1 MGGMKLKRINGRYL
15 VKTKLSR
22 RPSHDELIVADSAS
36 SSRLLLLNLCV
47 EGRHESEGAFERYNR
62 LRSVVCPP
70 LIRPRE
76 LHRVLTLDGDRPEGE
91 AWLYTRP
98 YVAGKTLKDHLDEL
112 TPGMLLHYLEAD
124 HYLARAGHGLGGV
137 GFDALIMESGAPR
150 LRVCDI
156 FEADEDA
163 LMENVAGM
171 AEANAMAGGELS
183 ELSAL
188 IRDGK
193 TTTPG
198 QVMKYLTESF
208 RLPPAAQFA
217 DSMPSRLQGYHRQ
230 LLAANGSFI
239 RTSDEPPVV
248 VIREAL
254 RMRADDMVR
263 DLLARAEARGWFSI
277 SLGNAGTE
285 ALEPFLR
292 RRVTERLEGW
302 RLFSDS
308 FSPSGGAAGM
318 LAEVGAV
325 HPVCLCMTLRRRHED
340 QIPALYEGLVR
351 AGAGSS
357 VALVIRL
364 HSEVLP
370 GRGELPGR
378 TLSLT
383 DRQRPDLQELM
394 SAMLAAD
401 EVPPGLLVTLERYQ
415 VTEPEDVLP
424 VLRYLIYRRILT
436 RDGTEWA
443 FSISRE
449 RAVRMMGASG
459 VPLVSI
465 LRLEGLQRTA
475 LALLV
480 HAGEPLGARMVAHTI
495 DADPTETEEALRSM
509 EEEGFTTSVRQRR
522 KVYWSAAEGIP
533 VELLLPQG
541 EARRSWDRRL
551 VRFALSHPSPGLS
564 ELLAAIGRA
573 RGEPEVRASLLY
585 SAMNMAGEGRRN
597 ELIGRLLPE
606 ITELPAE
613 ALSASQMRRVLEVA
627 EPRDIS
633 GLDTGRTR
641 EALSDWRQ
649 RLSEETGRTLA
660 EVRLAELDMRDGA
673 EQAAMLRI
681 RSAVEDISAGAGGGL
696 ELALCL
702 GVLADVDPGEQPDP
716 DGLKMV
722 EMALEA
728 MPRRATPA
736 ERTVILSRAA
746 LALSV
751 RGQQE
756 RADELVERA
765 GGFAAAAGPDAGQI
779 WEWCRGRVMLEQGKL
794 KPAVEALERALLM
807 AENRG
812 DETAVAEIL
821 GLTVMCQERLPGYTL
836 RSIAENMERI
846 CTGGSKASSSLYCYH
861 SLSRLYG
868 LYVRALRLD
877 LAEDTAGRID
887 RVGAAPSDPAAL
899 GLQEWFEA
907 FLDYQTGGEPGE
919 GGDRVLPGTSGL
931 LAALAEGTDPTPQAR
946 VVADAIA
953 DSGERDPITLGLY
966 LAMET
971 AARGHPRAAKLM
983 ASALTASYRPRMEEV
998 IPAWRLCINALL
1010 APRASEAEKA
1020 LASAQ
1025 IMARQLDRL
1034 LLVWLV
1040 LQVRLTLDMGE
1051 RPRRN
1056 AEIRLLCEEI
1066 DRHLESQL
1074 SSDRAAAFRRLER
1087 ISRRR
1092 EHLFALGGSLPT
1104 SLPRYRDEVAESL
1117 RISDSIDLSAL
1128 SGLPEETPRTSSVSW
1143 GLEALRAFSKAS
1155 RIQVVSLLPEQTR
1168 VLESRGFG
1176 SEVPPSPE
1184 VLSAIRERGGKVTV
1198 LDSFAKTP
1206 FGSRFTHIIPLGRP
1220 PVQVGV
1226 PERRTEREKAVRGN
1240 FLIIEM
1246 DSPFD
1251 NLSGNMSKILRCFSR
1266 QIAASIALRELE
1278 EQTYFDSMTG
1288 AVIRGVWLARLREAL
1303 DSDVAGGKNL
1313 AVLMIDL
1320 DYFKSVN
1327 DTFGHREG
1335 DQVLKAV
1342 VTAMKAALR
1351 PADVIGRLGGE
1362 EFGVLLPSASDR
1374 NAVMVAERVRKRVET
1389 NVTRPDR
1396 RPVTISVGVASAP
1409 THGDS
1414 AELLVRRADVA
1425 LYESKDSGRNCTTL
1439 WNSSMTSTFRA
1450 HEAASLLD
1458 TGDPGWDQL
1467 LANTVMQMLAA
1478 EALTAE
1484 RAADEL
1490 RNALR
1495 CEFLSLVLK
1504 EGEPKTV
1511 GPEEIGR
1518 AVESARRGSPG
1529 KPQEDMSGNWQY
1541 YTLGV
1546 KLASGG
1552 SLLAAWPADDSR
1564 PRSLPTLFASLSG
1577 LVEML
1582 VSTGRIASE

>member
-1 MGGMKLKRINGRYL
+1 MAGMKLKRINGRYL

-22 RPSHDELIVADSAS
+22 RPSHDELIAADSAS
-36 SSRLLLLNLCV
+36 SSRLIVLNLWL
-47 EGRHESEGAFERYNR
+47 EGTHGPEGAFERYNR
-62 LRSVVCPP
+62 LRSAVCPP

-76 LHRVLTLDGDRPEGE
+76 LHRVLTVNGGRPEGE
-91 AWLYTRP
+91 AWVYTRP
-98 YVAGKTLKDHLDEL
+98 YVAGKTLADHLDDL
-112 TPGMLLHYLEAD
+112 TPSMLLHYLEAD
-124 HYLARAGHGLGGV
+124 RYLARAGHGVGGV
-137 GFDALIMESGAPR
+137 PFDALIMESGAPR
-150 LRVCDI
+150 LRITDLSGS
-156 FEADEDA
+156 DDDS
-163 LMENVAGM
+163 LMENVAEM
-171 AEANAMAGGELS
+171 AEANATAGGRLS
-183 ELSAL
+183 ELAAL

-193 TTTPG
+193 TSTPA

-208 RLPPAAQFA
+208 KLPPAAQFTG
-217 DSMPSRLQGYHRQ
+217 SMPSRLQGYHRQ
-230 LLAANGSFI
+230 LLQANSSFI
-239 RTSDEPPVV
+239 RAGDEPPVV
-248 VIREAL
+248 VIREAR
-254 RMRADDMVR
+254 RMRADDMVC

-277 SLGNAGTE
+277 TLGNAGTE
-285 ALEPFLR
+285 SLEPFLR
-292 RRVTERLEGW
+292 RRVGERLGEW
-302 RLFSDS
+302 ELFSDS
-308 FSPSGGAAGM
+308 FSPSGGAAEM
-318 LAEVGAV
+318 LAGVGGV
-325 HPVCLCMTLRRRHED
+325 HPICLCMTLRRRHED
-340 QIPALYEGLVR
+340 QIPALADGLVR

-378 TLSLT
+378 TVSLA
-383 DRQRPDLQELM
+383 DRQRPDLQDLM
-394 SAMLAAD
+394 SALLAAD

-436 RDGTEWA
+436 RDGDGWA

-465 LRLEGLQRTA
+465 LRLEGLQRTS

-480 HAGEPLGARMVAHTI
+480 HAGEALGARMVAHTI
-495 DADPTETEEALRSM
+495 DADPSEVEDALRAM
-509 EEEGFTTSVRQRR
+509 EEDGFTVSLRERR
-522 KVYWSAAEGIP
+522 KVYWRAAEGIP
-533 VELLLPQG
+533 VELLLPHG
-541 EARRSWDRRL
+541 EARRTWDRRL

-573 RGEPEVRASLLY
+573 HGEPPVRANLLY

-606 ITELPAE
+606 ITELPPE
-613 ALSASQMRRVLEVA
+613 ALSPSQMRRVLEVA
-627 EPRDIS
+627 ELRDIS
-633 GLDTGRTR
+633 GLDTERTR
-641 EALSDWRQ
+641 EALSAWRE
-649 RLSEETGRTLA
+649 RLGEEEGRTLA
-660 EVRLAELDMRDGA
+660 EIRLAELDMLDGV

-681 RSAVEDISAGAGGGL
+681 RSAVEDIAAGDGGAM

-702 GVLADVDPGEQPDP
+702 GVLCDSDPGDGADP
-716 DGLKMV
+716 GGLETV
-722 EMALEA
+722 ELALEA
-728 MPRRATPA
+728 MPPEASPA
-736 ERTVILSRAA
+736 DRTVILSRAA

-751 RGQQE
+751 RGRQE
-756 RADELVERA
+756 RADELLDRA
-765 GGFAAAAGPDAGQI
+765 SAFAAVTGPDAKQA
-779 WEWCRGRVMLEQGKL
+779 WEWCRGRVMLAQGNL
-794 KPAVEALERALLM
+794 KPAVEALERALLL

-812 DETAVAEIL
+812 DQSAVSEIL
-821 GLTVMCQERLPGYTL
+821 GLAVMCQERLPGYTL

-846 CTGGSKASSSLYCYH
+846 CTGGSRSSRTLYCYH

-877 LAEDTAGRID
+877 LAEETAGRIGD
-887 RVGAAPSDPAAL
+887 VAEAPSDPTAR
-899 GLQEWFEA
+899 GLLEWFRS
-907 FLDYQTGGEPGE
+907 FLDYQTGGKPGS
-919 GGDRVLPGTSGL
+919 GGDGLLPGTSGL
-931 LAALAEGTDPTPQAR
+931 LAALAEGTDPAAEAR
-946 VVADAIA
+946 VVADAISETS
-953 DSGERDPITLGLY
+953 DRDLVTLGLY

-983 ASALTASYRPRMEEV
+983 ASALTSSYRPRMEEV

-1040 LQVRLTLDMGE
+1040 LQVRLTLDMGN
-1051 RPRRN
+1051 RPRRD

-1074 SSDRAAAFRRLER
+1074 SPDRAAAFRRLGRLSE
-1087 ISRRR
+1087 RR
-1092 EHLFALGGSLPT
+1092 ERLFALGGSLPT

-1155 RIQVVSLLPEQTR
+1155 RIQVVSVLPEETR

-1184 VLSAIRERGGKVTV
+1184 VLSAIRDRSGKATV
-1198 LDSFAKTP
+1198 LDSFAETP

-1226 PERRTEREKAVRGN
+1226 PERRTEADKAVRGN
-1240 FLIIEM
+1240 FLIIEI

-1251 NLSGNMSKILRCFSR
+1251 TLSGNMSKILRCFSR

-1278 EQTYFDSMTG
+1278 EQTYYDSMTG

-1303 DSDVAGGKNL
+1303 ESDVAVGKNL

-1320 DYFKSVN
+1320 DFFKSVN

-1342 VTAMKAALR
+1342 VTAMRAALR

-1409 THGDS
+1409 SHGDS

-1425 LYESKDSGRNCTTL
+1425 LYESKSSGRNCTTL

-1450 HEAASLLD
+1450 HETASLLD

-1467 LANTVMQMLAA
+1467 IANTVMQMLAA
-1478 EALTAE
+1478 ESLPAGK
-1484 RAADEL
+1484 AADEL

-1495 CEFLSLVLK
+1495 CEFLCLSP
-1504 EGEPKTV
+1504 EDAGARTV

-1518 AVESARRGSPG
+1518 AVESARLGPPG

-1552 SLLAAWPADDSR
+1552 KLLAAWPADDSR

-1582 VSTGRIASE
+1582 VSAGRIVEE